1 MATVSA
7 INPAPV
13 IINQKIDEKQQGQ
26 PQKTGY
32 NVKQTLGVLSLPFVV
47 GEGTAI
53 KSFFENKGQI
63 AAYENVLTKFAAGS
77 AERQGVEDCIN
88 LVKKNMQANKKGGLA
103 LLATMVVCSAVILI
117 DNACK
122 KSKADKTIPSLKN
135 DTAKTEPKLITN
147 A

>member
-7 INPAPV
+7 INPTPV
-13 IINQKIDEKQQGQ
+13 IINPKTDEKQQGQ
-26 PQKTGY
+26 PQKNGY

-47 GEGTAI
+47 GECGAVKT
-53 KSFFENKGQI
+53 FFENKGQI
-63 AAYENVLTKFAAGS
+63 AAYENMLTKFAEGS

-103 LLATMVVCSAVILI
+103 LLATMVACSAVILI

-122 KSKADKTIPSLKN
+122 KSKADKTIEPTKKE
-135 DTAKTEPKLITN
+135 AKVEPKLIVN